1 MTDIFLYDNS
11 TGTLSLN
18 VHEILLVREFATLYN
33 QERNKCKEDPKGTNR
48 LKA

>member
-18 VHEILLVREFATLYN
+18 VHEILLVKEFKTLYDPN
-33 QERNKCKEDPKGTNR
+33 RNKCKEDPKGVNR
-48 LKA
+48 LRA

>member
-33 QERNKCKEDPKGTNR
+33 PERNKCKEDPKGTNR